1 MYVDY
6 LWSLPSFFNPS
17 TTLQDYAR
25 QGSPDEPAKLPPART
40 PRPLTTI
47 ARSPENVPMP
57 AAPKMTVEIWSDV
70 ICPFC
75 YIGKRKFEAALAQL
89 SNHDQLDVVWRS
101 FQLQPDTQT
110 DPTRNAVQNLAEKKG
125 WTLDVTRQA
134 IADVSARA
142 QLEGLTFDYERTVV
156 ANTFDAHR
164 LAHYATSRSKGD
176 AMQERLFK
184 AYFVDGQNIA
194 DHAVL
199 TTLAVDAGL
208 PANDVRD
215 VLSSGQFAAEVQR
228 DIEQAQRYGI
238 NGVPF
243 FVFNH
248 KYAVSGAQDSAIF
261 VQALQQSLAEW
272 TNTTAAV
279 SSSSPPAAAPAASGS
294 VCDVEGHCN

>member
-1 MYVDY
+1 M
-6 LWSLPSFFNPS
+6 
-17 TTLQDYAR
+17 T
-25 QGSPDEPAKLPPART
+25 
-40 PRPLTTI
+40 
-47 ARSPENVPMP
+47 

-75 YIGKRKFEAALAQL
+75 YIGKRKFERALAQL
-89 SNHDQLDVVWRS
+89 PQRDQIDVVWRS
-101 FQLQPDTQT
+101 FQLQPDTKT

-125 WTLDVTRQA
+125 WTLEFTREA

-142 QLEGLTFDYERTVV
+142 KEVGLTFDYERTVV

-164 LAHYATSRSKGD
+164 LAHYAATQGKGD

-208 PANDVRD
+208 PSDEAKHA
-215 VLSSGQFAAEVQR
+215 LISGQFAADVR
-228 DIEQAQRYGI
+228 GDIDQAQRFGI

-248 KYAVSGAQDSAIF
+248 KYAVSGAQDSTIF

-272 TNTTAAV
+272 IDTAA
-279 SSSSPPAAAPAASGS
+279 SSPQPAAAGEI
-294 VCDVEGHCN
+294 CDRQGNCD